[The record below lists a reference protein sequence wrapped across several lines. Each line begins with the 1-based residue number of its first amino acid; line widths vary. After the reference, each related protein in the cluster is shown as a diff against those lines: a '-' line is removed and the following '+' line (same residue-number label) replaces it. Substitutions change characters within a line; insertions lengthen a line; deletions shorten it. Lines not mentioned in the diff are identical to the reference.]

1 MDADRLR
8 LSQQITGYWIS
19 QMLHVAARLQLADH
33 LHAGPRS
40 IESLATATGT
50 HARSLGRLLRGLAS
64 LGHFEETSPGTYAL
78 TATAQYLREDH
89 PQTVRPMALMLG
101 GVQYQAWGELLHSVT
116 TGETGF
122 QHRYGQP
129 LFDYL
134 GEHPQEAAEFDR
146 AMVAIHGGETAAIL
160 DAYDLSRFHSVIDV
174 GGGNGSQLIEILR
187 RHPALTGAVFDL
199 PHVAQRAKLA
209 LDAAGFGDRGSV
221 IGGSFFETVPSG
233 ADAYLLRHV
242 IHDWSDEQS
251 QQILSLVRA
260 AIPAHGKLLVI
271 ETVIPP
277 GNYPSFAKL
286 LDLTML
292 VIPGGIERTEA
303 EYRELFAASG
313 FRLERIVPTAAGVDV
328 IEGVP
333 V

>member
-1 MDADRLR
+1 MNVARQQ
-8 LSQQITGYWIS
+8 LSQMISGYWIS

-33 LHAGPRS
+33 LHAGPQS
-40 IESLATATGT
+40 IEALAVQTQT
-50 HARSLGRLLRGLAS
+50 HPRSLGRLLRGLAS
-64 LGHFEETSPGTYAL
+64 VGIFAESAPGTYSL
-78 TATAQYLREDH
+78 TSTAEFLRDDH
-89 PQTVRPMALMLG
+89 PQTVRPMALMMG

-134 GEHPQEAAEFDR
+134 GEHPAEAAEFDR

-160 DAYDLSRFHSVIDV
+160 DAYDLSGFRSLIDV

-187 RHPALTGAVFDL
+187 RHPSLSGAVFDL
-199 PHVAQRAKLA
+199 PHVAERAQQA
-209 LDAAGFGDRGSV
+209 LQSVGLNDRGST

-251 QQILSLVRA
+251 QQILSRVRQ

-277 GNYPSFAKL
+277 GNDPSFAKL

-292 VIPGGIERTEA
+292 VIPGGIERTED
-303 EYRELFAASG
+303 EYRDLFKASG
-313 FRLERIVPTAAGVDV
+313 FHLERIVPTAAGVDV